1 MDKSEATQI
10 KSDFDRSATLIL
22 LSGGVGQRSGHHQ
35 PKQFVD
41 LHGHPMI
48 AHTLIQA
55 TQENRIKEIITN
67 APAGYEKPTAEI
79 MQAYC
84 GEIPFKVLTC
94 GQSRQDSC
102 RTLVESATYNT
113 VVVHEAARPFV
124 DLKMYKELLDCSA
137 PNAGFCYPI
146 SFSMCKIDNE
156 TKEITDGV
164 SREEVFDIQLPQKFE
179 RDTLLSAHKLAQKKQ
194 QKFTEDAVMVIK
206 MTDKPVLSLRGS
218 SRNIKVTTNT
228 DILIAKQLM
237 EQLND

>member
-1 MDKSEATQI
+1 MDNSESTQI

-35 PKQFVD
+35 PKQFVE
-41 LHGHPMI
+41 LVGHPMI

-55 TQENRIKEIITN
+55 TQESRIKEIITN
-67 APAGYEKPTAEI
+67 APAGYEKLTAEI

-84 GEIPFKVLTC
+84 GDTPFKVLTC
-94 GQSRQDSC
+94 GQSRQESC

-124 DLKMYKELLDCSA
+124 NLKMYKDLLDCSA
-137 PNAGFCYPI
+137 PNTGFCYPI

-164 SREEVFDIQLPQKFE
+164 SRDEVFDIQLPQKFE
-179 RDTLLSAHKLAQKKQ
+179 RNTLLSAHELALQKKE
-194 QKFTEDAVMVIK
+194 KFNEDSFMVVK
-206 MTDKPVLSLRGS
+206 MTGKPVLSLIGS
-218 SRNIKVTTNT
+218 SKNLKVTTNT
-228 DILIAKQLM
+228 DILIAKQIM
-237 EQLND
+237 EQVND